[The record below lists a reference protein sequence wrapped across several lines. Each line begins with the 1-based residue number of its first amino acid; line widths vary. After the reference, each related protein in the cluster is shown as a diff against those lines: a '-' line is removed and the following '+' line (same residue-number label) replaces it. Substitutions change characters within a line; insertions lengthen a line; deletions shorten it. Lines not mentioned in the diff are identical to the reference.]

1 MINYLINKML
11 AKLHTYR
18 FELFLLSQIA
28 ILFGSLLIPF
38 ESFEVVSPIL
48 FYINIIAGSL
58 FLGTQEKTRTW
69 VLFVVLIIIGGVFA
83 LSEMDGMKNHIFN
96 FLRII
101 VLFIFHLLVTY
112 KIIKQVWQAKLVNK
126 KVIFGVISGFISLG
140 FIGFFIFISVEVTYP
155 ESFTG
160 LNILNDSANT
170 LTERL
175 MYFSYI
181 TLLTIGYG
189 EILPVTLLAQKATI
203 LIGLIGQ
210 FYLVI
215 ITAIIVGKFINQTT
229 SNKGNN

>member
-1 MINYLINKML
+1 ML
-11 AKLHTYR
+11 SKLHIYR
-18 FELFLLSQIA
+18 FELFLISQIA
-28 ILFGSLLIPF
+28 ILFGSLIIPSD
-38 ESFEVVSPIL
+38 SFEIVSPVL

-58 FLGTQEKTRTW
+58 FLGTQEKTQVW
-69 VLFVVLIIIGGVFA
+69 VIFFVLIIIGGVFA
-83 LSEMDGMKNHIFN
+83 LSELNTINTDIFN

-112 KIIKQVWQAKLVNK
+112 KIIKQVWQAKFVNK

-140 FIGFFIFISVEVTYP
+140 FIGFFIFISIEVIYP

-160 LNILNDSANT
+160 LIILNNSANT

-215 ITAIIVGKFINQTT
+215 ITAIIVGKFINQATNDKDT
-229 SNKGNN
+229 K

>member
-1 MINYLINKML
+1 MKDYLINRIL
-11 AKLHTYR
+11 SRIYTYR
-18 FELFLLSQIA
+18 FELFLTSQIA
-28 ILFGSLLIPF
+28 ILFGSLIIPS
-38 ESFEVVSPIL
+38 ESFEIVSPIL
-48 FYINIIAGSL
+48 FYLNIIAGSL
-58 FLGTQEKTRTW
+58 FLGTQEKTQVW
-69 VLFVVLIIIGGVFA
+69 VIFFVLIIIGGVFA
-83 LSEMDGMKNHIFN
+83 LSELDTINNHIFN

-101 VLFIFHLLVTY
+101 VLFIFHLIVTY
-112 KIIKQVWQAKLVNK
+112 KIIKQVWQADLVNK

-140 FIGFFIFISVEVTYP
+140 FIGFFIFISIEVGYP

-160 LNILNDSANT
+160 LTILNNSTNT

-229 SNKGNN
+229 YRKADK